1 LPAVFSLFH
10 SAFHPVFLSSLFRV
24 FLEAESVLVAEL
36 SPEIVVL
43 VVEPDVS
50 AAVSAAAALSPGV
63 VVLVAEPV
71 VSAAVSAA
79 AELSPEVVVSVAE
92 PGAVFA
98 SEPQASVDIA
108 VAFVVLAPVSVAAVE
123 VDSPGRPRFFA
134 FPNVDYFASSSSS
147 VEVGGRESVHSST
160 CGRTNYVLCSIL
172 SNPDL
177 HQNKS
182 SGHGYNNPNPDCNNV
197 SDTSDLPIGATT
209 NHSRKTC
216 LHQYRE
222 QRTHRS
228 CQAALS
234 HPAVPQI
241 RRVVVE
247 KFQYLHLPLPLPE
260 QERQL
265 PTPKA
270 MLQRIA
276 FSFYCLHTHDCFV
289 SFTSQYE

>member
-1 LPAVFSLFH
+1 MPVFRSSHASAPAVFSLFH
-10 SAFHPVFLSSLFRV
+10 STCHPVYLSSLFRV
-24 FLEAESVLVAEL
+24 FLEAEIVFVA
-36 SPEIVVL
+36 
-43 VVEPDVS
+43 D
-50 AAVSAAAALSPGV
+50 LSPGV
-63 VVLVAEPV
+63 VVLAAEPEVSAAVSAVAEPE

-79 AELSPEVVVSVAE
+79 AEPEVSAAVSAAAE
-92 PGAVFA
+92 PSPGAVVLAAEPEAVFVA
-98 SEPQASVDIA
+98 EPQASVDIA

-123 VDSPGRPRFFA
+123 VDSPGRPRFFV
-134 FPNVDYFASSSSS
+134 FPNADYFASSSSS
-147 VEVGGRESVHSST
+147 VEVADQESVHSST

-177 HQNKS
+177 HQNRS

-209 NHSRKTC
+209 SHSRKTC

-228 CQAALS
+228 CQATLS
-234 HPAVPQI
+234 HPAVPEI
-241 RRVVVE
+241 RWAAAE
-247 KFQYLHLPLPLPE
+247 KFQCLYSPLPLPE

-270 MLQRIA
+270 MFQRIA
-276 FSFYCLHTHDCFV
+276 FSFWCLL
-289 SFTSQYE
+289 YA